1 MVPSLKQRPNP
12 VFVLCAQTVFLL
24 REYHGSVK
32 TFPVVKPFLWNDF
45 GGADQFL
52 LERSVLGFHSPP
64 MTGSY
69 CKLSAR
75 RNATEML
82 ASDGLILPLAG
93 WIYPNSFM
101 SLSFSFSV
109 YWRPNKLG

>member
-12 VFVLCAQTVFLL
+12 VFVICAQTDFLL
-24 REYHGSVK
+24 REHRGSVK
-32 TFPVVKPFLWNDF
+32 TFPVVKAFLWNDF
-45 GGADQFL
+45 CAADQFL
-52 LERSVLGFHSPP
+52 LEQSVLSLHSPS

-69 CKLSAR
+69 CKLSGR

-93 WIYPNSFM
+93 WIYPNSFT

-109 YWRPNKLG
+109 YWWPNKLG